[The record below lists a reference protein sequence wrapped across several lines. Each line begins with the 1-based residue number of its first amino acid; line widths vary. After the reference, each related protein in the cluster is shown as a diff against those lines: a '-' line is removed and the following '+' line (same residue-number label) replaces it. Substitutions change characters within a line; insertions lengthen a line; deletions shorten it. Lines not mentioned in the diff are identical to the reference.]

1 MARKRKEQV
10 TYHKGQIPNRTYK
23 STIFIRLLE
32 DKGKLLQVYNAL
44 NGTHYTDPDLLE
56 INTLENAIYMAMKN
70 DVSFLIDSRLY
81 LYEHQ
86 STYSPNLPLR
96 MLLYLAD
103 LYAGMTED
111 KNLYGRKLVQIPPP
125 QFIIFYNGQE
135 ERPDTQILRLSDMYA
150 AEEESHKM
158 DLEAKM
164 LNINAGHNPEF
175 MDACQIL
182 WEYAEY
188 TDRVRRYVRET
199 SIENAV
205 ERAINE
211 CIEEGILEEFLRKN
225 RAEAKHMSIYEYD
238 QEKHLRQEREESW
251 EAGREAGI
259 REGRETGQDAL
270 NHLYRML
277 EKQNRTEDILR
288 AINDPEYLK
297 QLMEEFENSC
307 EKGAIKLT
315 EGQE

>member
-1 MARKRKEQV
+1 MTRKRKEQV
-10 TYHKGQIPNRTYK
+10 TYHKG
-23 STIFIRLLE
+23 
-32 DKGKLLQVYNAL
+32 
-44 NGTHYTDPDLLE
+44 
-56 INTLENAIYMAMKN
+56 
-70 DVSFLIDSRLY
+70 
-81 LYEHQ
+81 
-86 STYSPNLPLR
+86 
-96 MLLYLAD
+96 
-103 LYAGMTED
+103 
-111 KNLYGRKLVQIPPP
+111 QIPPP

-135 ERPDTQILRLSDMYA
+135 ERPDSQVLRLSDMYA
-150 AEEESHKM
+150 AEEETHKL

-164 LNINAGHNPEF
+164 LNINAGHNPEL

-251 EAGREAGI
+251 EAGREAG
-259 REGRETGQDAL
+259 QDGL
-270 NHLYRML
+270 NHLYSML

-297 QLMEEFENSC
+297 QLMEEFGNSC
-307 EKGAIKLT
+307 EKVAIKST
-315 EGQE
+315 EGRE

>member
-10 TYHKGQIPNRTYK
+10 TYHKG
-23 STIFIRLLE
+23 
-32 DKGKLLQVYNAL
+32 
-44 NGTHYTDPDLLE
+44 
-56 INTLENAIYMAMKN
+56 
-70 DVSFLIDSRLY
+70 
-81 LYEHQ
+81 
-86 STYSPNLPLR
+86 
-96 MLLYLAD
+96 
-103 LYAGMTED
+103 
-111 KNLYGRKLVQIPPP
+111 QIPPP

-135 ERPDTQILRLSDMYA
+135 ERPDSQVLRLSDMYA
-150 AEEESHKM
+150 AEEETHKL

-164 LNINAGHNPEF
+164 LNINAGHNPEL

-259 REGRETGQDAL
+259 RE
-270 NHLYRML
+270 
-277 EKQNRTEDILR
+277 
-288 AINDPEYLK
+288 
-297 QLMEEFENSC
+297 
-307 EKGAIKLT
+307 
-315 EGQE
+315 